1 MRNQLLTVKQ
11 VALRLNISPTK
22 AKLAAVTA
30 SLENLQANHHANGG
44 FTHDR

>member
-1 MRNQLLTVKQ
+1 MNDQLLKVRQ
-11 VALRLNISPTK
+11 DAERLNISPTK